1 MEIKERVDKK
11 ITKQVRI
18 DSGLHQLLKIKA
30 ASEKTTIKALIE
42 GCLAELL
49 EVKTVTF
56 KESL

>member
-1 MEIKERVDKK
+1 MEIKKRVDKK

-42 GCLAELL
+42 GCLADLL
-49 EVKTVTF
+49 EVKELVN
-56 KESL
+56 KEN